1 MANQN
6 APTHRFGGGITLK
19 SNTFPSE
26 LDPDI
31 TYGGIVPTFIT
42 LPGDAN
48 STIAADDGLT
58 FVVAPLTGANRVIT
72 LPLVGSEGME
82 GRIYTFY
89 VLTPGAF
96 TLTFQQTGAVAIPSG
111 ATPSTATPVSQP
123 AVVTIIYV
131 SGTVVQGNVVLGA

>member
-19 SNTFPSE
+19 GNSFPSE
-26 LDPDI
+26 LAPDI
-31 TYGGIVPTFIT
+31 TYGGIATTFIN

-58 FVVAPLTGANRVIT
+58 FVVAPLTGARVIT
-72 LPLVGSEGME
+72 LPLVGSDGME

-111 ATPSTATPVSQP
+111 AAVSTVTTASKS
-123 AVVTIIYV
+123 AVVTIIYA
-131 SGTVVQGNVVLGA
+131 SDTVVQGNVVIGA